1 MNYATSKAKLFELR
15 NVAQKRKG
23 CTVFYDLYCDLCKR
37 KGVTPTRA
45 AIEMGLS
52 KSTPTAWKKQGITP
66 QAAQLQK
73 IAKYFGVSVDF
84 LMGSSTDP
92 AQVIWD
98 AARAVSPQKEKPLV
112 NDDEELTEYLEQ
124 LRTRPELKMMFQLTK
139 DATKEDV
146 EKAVKVIEA
155 MLGKD

>member
-1 MNYATSKAKLFELR
+1 M
-15 NVAQKRKG
+15 
-23 CTVFYDLYCDLCKR
+23 CTDI
-37 KGVTPTRA
+37 G
-45 AIEMGLS
+45 IS
-52 KSTPTAWKKQGITP
+52 KSMLSDLKMGRKKTLS
-66 QAAQLQK
+66 AETLAK
-73 IAKYFGVSVDF
+73 IADYFDVSVEY
-84 LMGSSTDP
+84 LMGKD
-92 AQVIWD
+92 
-98 AARAVSPQKEKPLV
+98 QKEKPLV

>member
-1 MNYATSKAKLFELR
+1 MS
-15 NVAQKRKG
+15 
-23 CTVFYDLYCDLCKR
+23 DLYNRIYELCQGKGISIGKMCKDLSISRGNLTELKMER
-37 KGVTPTRA
+37 IKTLKT
-45 AIEMGLS
+45 ENL
-52 KSTPTAWKKQGITP
+52 T
-66 QAAQLQK
+66 K
-73 IAKYFGVSVDF
+73 ISEYFGVSVDY
-84 LMGSSTDP
+84 LLGKEP
-92 AQVIWD
+92 
-98 AARAVSPQKEKPLV
+98 KEKPLV